1 MFQALT
7 KKMKTYGLWIS
18 YKNHDELHLFIKKV
32 MAIVLLKPTLMDNAY
47 QLLFNQFLKRKRFK
61 PFIIELTKFMFYF
74 KTQWMISKIR
84 KMVTFYDVNFKTN
97 NWSESNNRKR
107 P

>member
-32 MAIVLLKPTLMDNAY
+32 MAKSDGNCFAQTNAY
-47 QLLFNQFLKRKRFK
+47 QLLFNQFLKRKLFK

-107 P
+107 R